1 MGSFSNTPSLVAGG
15 TIAPYRFVKVSG
27 RNTGVQCTAIT
38 ETMVGVTDG
47 STLAFNSADHAV
59 SGGVINL
66 QGGEVVL
73 IEASAAIS
81 AGALVGTSANGRAVT
96 AATTAKVYGVALE
109 PAAGAAEIIRVFK
122 NSVYVSA

>member
-1 MGSFSNTPSLVAGG
+1 MGSFSNTPSLVASG
-15 TIAPYRFVKVSG
+15 TVAPYRFVKVSG
-27 RNTGVQCTAIT
+27 RNTGAQCTAIT

-59 SGGVINL
+59 TGGVISL

-73 IEASAAIS
+73 LEASAAIS

-96 AATTAKVYGVALE
+96 AIATAKVYGVALE
-109 PAAGAAEIIRVFK
+109 PAAAAAEIIRVFK
-122 NSVYVSA
+122 VSNYVSA